1 MYLFHIITQGGID
14 MEKQLELFGQEEK
27 RKTGIWYRLPEE
39 KRSEIEMSF
48 ANLLIR
54 YLCQAIEENTKK

>member
-1 MYLFHIITQGGID
+1 

-39 KRSEIEMSF
+39 KRSEIEIRF

-54 YLCQAIEENTKK
+54 YLSQAVEETTENEN